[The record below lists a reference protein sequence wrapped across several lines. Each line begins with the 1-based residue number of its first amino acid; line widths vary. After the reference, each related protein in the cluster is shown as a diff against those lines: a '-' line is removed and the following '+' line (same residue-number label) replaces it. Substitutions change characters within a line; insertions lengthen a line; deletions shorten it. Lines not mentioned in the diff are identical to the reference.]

1 MSLARFHRR
10 PLVAGSALLL
20 LLSGAGCLGARADD
34 AGPEV
39 AKRLLSEGRIRPLA
53 EILAAVKA
61 QVPGEMLEVEFEVEQ
76 GAYIYEVK
84 LLRPDG
90 RVQEV
95 EADAA
100 TGKILKIEDDH

>member
-1 MSLARFHRR
+1 MRLFHSHSF
-10 PLVAGSALLL
+10 PAAAALLL
-20 LLSGAGCLGARADD
+20 LAGAGWLGARAED
-34 AGPEV
+34 AGPEA

-61 QVPGEMLEVEFEVEQ
+61 EVPGEMLEVEFEVEQ
-76 GAYIYEVK
+76 GMYIYEVK

-100 TGKILKIEDDH
+100 TGKILKIEDDD